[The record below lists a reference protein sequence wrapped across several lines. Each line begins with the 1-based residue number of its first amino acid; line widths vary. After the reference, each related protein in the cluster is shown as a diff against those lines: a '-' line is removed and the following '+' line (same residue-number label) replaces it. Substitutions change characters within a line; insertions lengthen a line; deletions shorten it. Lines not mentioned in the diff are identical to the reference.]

1 MDATLKKVAPL
12 SGVLFVVL
20 YVASGVVMMKGSPQF
35 AADSGDILAFYDG
48 NADRIMKG
56 ALLGILATP
65 LWFLFLGSLRSA
77 MGAAEGGAG
86 RLTATAFGAGVAG
99 ATLGAAGTVFNA
111 MASIRADRE
120 TLTEP
125 MAAVYF
131 DATNVLAYT
140 GAAALLS
147 AFALALGVASLR
159 YGAVLP
165 KWLGII
171 TLVAAV
177 GLVIPPI
184 SWAVLQLGLLIVLW
198 ASIVLYRQRAGEL

>member
-12 SGVLFVVL
+12 TGVLFVVL
-20 YVASGVVMMKGSPQF
+20 YAASTVVMMKGSPPF
-35 AADSGDILAFYDG
+35 ATDSGDILAFYDG
-48 NADRIMKG
+48 NAHRVMTG
-56 ALLGILATP
+56 AVLGLLAAP
-65 LWFLFLGSLRSA
+65 LWLLFLGSLRSA

-86 RLTATAFGAGVAG
+86 RLAATAFGAGVAG
-99 ATLGAAGTVFNA
+99 GTLGVAGTVFNA
-111 MASIRADRE
+111 MASIRADRGN
-120 TLTEP
+120 LTEE
-125 MAAVYF
+125 AATVYF
-131 DATNVLAYT
+131 DAAHVLTYS
-140 GAAALLS
+140 GAGALLS

-171 TLVAAV
+171 TIVVAI

-184 SWAVLQLGLLIVLW
+184 SWAVIQFGLLIVLW